1 MKGLTAIAI
10 LLALAATAAA
20 EPVPVKN
27 HNALEDL
34 NPAFARVD
42 VDINSGPAG
51 ATIERQYFEAPPPRP
66 LTNGGLPCRFQSAIF
81 DKVRLAQLC
90 R

>member
-1 MKGLTAIAI
+1 MKGFTVTAI
-10 LLALAATAAA
+10 LLALTATAVAK
-20 EPVPVKN
+20 PVPVKN
-27 HNALEDL
+27 LNPMEDL

-51 ATIERQYFEAPPPRP
+51 AMLEREYFEAPGPMM
-66 LTNGGLPCRFQSAIF
+66 NGGMPCRFQSAIF
-81 DKVRLAQLC
+81 NKVRLAQLC

>member
-1 MKGLTAIAI
+1 MKGFTVGAI
-10 LLALAATAAA
+10 LLVLTATAVAK
-20 EPVPVKN
+20 PVPVKN
-27 HNALEDL
+27 LNPMEDL

-51 ATIERQYFEAPPPRP
+51 AMLEREYFEAPGPAVS
-66 LTNGGLPCRFQSAIF
+66 GGLPCRFQSAIF

>member
-1 MKGLTAIAI
+1 MKGFTVTAI
-10 LLALAATAAA
+10 LLALTATAVAK
-20 EPVPVKN
+20 PVPVKN
-27 HNALEDL
+27 L
-34 NPAFARVD
+34 NPMEEAFARVD

-51 ATIERQYFEAPPPRP
+51 AMLEREYFEAPRPPM
-66 LTNGGLPCRFQSAIF
+66 NGGMPCRFQSAIF

>member
-1 MKGLTAIAI
+1 MKGFTVTAI
-10 LLALAATAAA
+10 LLALTATTVAK
-20 EPVPVKN
+20 PVPIRN
-27 HNALEDL
+27 LNPTEDL

-51 ATIERQYFEAPPPRP
+51 AMLEREYFEAPRPPM
-66 LTNGGLPCRFQSAIF
+66 NGGMPCRFQSAIF

>member
-1 MKGLTAIAI
+1 MKGFTVTAILFALTAT
-10 LLALAATAAA
+10 ALAKPA
-20 EPVPVKN
+20 PVKSLN
-27 HNALEDL
+27 PMDDL

-51 ATIERQYFEAPPPRP
+51 AMLEREYFEAPGPMI
-66 LTNGGLPCRFQSAIF
+66 NGGMPCRFQSTIF

>member
-1 MKGLTAIAI
+1 MKGLTVSAMI
-10 LLALAATAAA
+10 LALTAAA
-20 EPVPVKN
+20 VAKPVQVSKLNP
-27 HNALEDL
+27 LEDL
-34 NPAFARVD
+34 APALVGND

-51 ATIERQYFEAPPPRP
+51 ALLEREYFQAPQRP
-66 LTNGGLPCRFQSAIF
+66 FITNGGLPCRFQSAIF

>member
-1 MKGLTAIAI
+1 MKAFTVAAILSVLTA
-10 LLALAATAAA
+10 TAVAK
-20 EPVPVKN
+20 PVPVKN
-27 HNALEDL
+27 LNPMEDL

-51 ATIERQYFEAPPPRP
+51 ATLEREYFEAPQPPM
-66 LTNGGLPCRFQSAIF
+66 TGGLPCRFQSAIF

>member
-1 MKGLTAIAI
+1 MKAFTVTAI
-10 LLALAATAAA
+10 LV
-20 EPVPVKN
+20 VPDSDSGRQTRAGQKPQSN
-27 HNALEDL
+27 GDL

-51 ATIERQYFEAPPPRP
+51 AMLEREYFEAPRPPM
-66 LTNGGLPCRFQSAIF
+66 NGRLPCRFQSAIF

>member
-1 MKGLTAIAI
+1 MKGFTVMAL
-10 LLALAATAAA
+10 LLALTATAVAK
-20 EPVPVKN
+20 PVPVKN
-27 HNALEDL
+27 LNPMEDL
-34 NPAFARVD
+34 NPARVD

-51 ATIERQYFEAPPPRP
+51 AMLEREYFEAPGPP
-66 LTNGGLPCRFQSAIF
+66 TNGGMPCRFQSAIF

>member
-1 MKGLTAIAI
+1 MKGFTVTAMLLVLTA
-10 LLALAATAAA
+10 TAVAKPA
-20 EPVPVKN
+20 PVKN
-27 HNALEDL
+27 LNPMEDL
-34 NPAFARVD
+34 NPAFARAD

-51 ATIERQYFEAPPPRP
+51 AMLEREYFEAPGPPM
-66 LTNGGLPCRFQSAIF
+66 NSGLPCRFQSAIF

>member
-1 MKGLTAIAI
+1 MKAFTVAAILAALTA
-10 LLALAATAAA
+10 TAVAK
-20 EPVPVKN
+20 PVPVKN
-27 HNALEDL
+27 LNPMEDL

-51 ATIERQYFEAPPPRP
+51 AMLEREYFEAPRPPMS
-66 LTNGGLPCRFQSAIF
+66 GGLPCGFQSAIF

>member
-1 MKGLTAIAI
+1 MKGFTVTAI
-10 LLALAATAAA
+10 LLALTATAVAK
-20 EPVPVKN
+20 PVPVKN
-27 HNALEDL
+27 LNPMEDL

-51 ATIERQYFEAPPPRP
+51 AMLEREYFEAHRPPM
-66 LTNGGLPCRFQSAIF
+66 NGGMPCRFQSAIF

>member
-1 MKGLTAIAI
+1 MKGFTVTAI
-10 LLALAATAAA
+10 LLALTTAAVA
-20 EPVPVKN
+20 KPVPVRN
-27 HNALEDL
+27 LNPMEDL

-51 ATIERQYFEAPPPRP
+51 AMLEREYFEAPAPPM
-66 LTNGGLPCRFQSAIF
+66 NGGMPCRFQSAIF

>member
-1 MKGLTAIAI
+1 MKGLTVIVI
-10 LLALAATAAA
+10 LVALAATAAA
-20 EPVPVKN
+20 KPVPAKY

-51 ATIERQYFEAPPPRP
+51 AMLERQYFEAPPPRP
-66 LTNGGLPCRFQSAIF
+66 LTSGGLPCRFQSAIF

>member
-1 MKGLTAIAI
+1 MKGFTVTAMLLVLTA
-10 LLALAATAAA
+10 TAVAK
-20 EPVPVKN
+20 PVPVKKLN
-27 HNALEDL
+27 LMEDL
-34 NPAFARVD
+34 NPAFARAD

-51 ATIERQYFEAPPPRP
+51 AMLEREYFEAPGGPM
-66 LTNGGLPCRFQSAIF
+66 NGGLPCRFQSAIF

>member
-1 MKGLTAIAI
+1 MKAFTVTAILVVLTTIAV
-10 LLALAATAAA
+10 AK
-20 EPVPVKN
+20 PVPVKN
-27 HNALEDL
+27 LNRMEDL

-51 ATIERQYFEAPPPRP
+51 AMLEREYFEAPPM
-66 LTNGGLPCRFQSAIF
+66 NGGLPCRFQSAIF

>member
-1 MKGLTAIAI
+1 MKAFTVTAILVVLTAIAV
-10 LLALAATAAA
+10 AK
-20 EPVPVKN
+20 PVPVKN
-27 HNALEDL
+27 LNPMEDL

-51 ATIERQYFEAPPPRP
+51 AMLEREYFEAPGPMI
-66 LTNGGLPCRFQSAIF
+66 NGGMPCRFQSTIF

>member
-1 MKGLTAIAI
+1 MKAFTVVAI
-10 LLALAATAAA
+10 LAVLTTTAVAK
-20 EPVPVKN
+20 PVPVKN
-27 HNALEDL
+27 PNPMEDL

-51 ATIERQYFEAPPPRP
+51 AMLEREYFEAPTPPM
-66 LTNGGLPCRFQSAIF
+66 NGGGLPCRFQSAIF